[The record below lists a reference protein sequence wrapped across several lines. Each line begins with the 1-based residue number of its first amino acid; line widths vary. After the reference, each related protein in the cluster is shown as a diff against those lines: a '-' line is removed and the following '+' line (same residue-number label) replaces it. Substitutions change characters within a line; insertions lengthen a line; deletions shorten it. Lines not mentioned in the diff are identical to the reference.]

1 MKRGGVFFLWLLLPA
16 VFLVT
21 VQELPAQKIEQNS
34 ASGAGQTSTALPSTA
49 LPSITFNRFWNNFTP
64 QSVTVTVSANGAGKY
79 SSRNPEKTGDDV
91 DAFQTEFTM
100 SAAGREKLFRYAK
113 EANYFDGDFTFK
125 KHVVASTGK
134 KTLSYSDP
142 ARHFSTTYDYSENKA
157 IQEITN
163 IFAGISNTIEHGR
176 KLQFLR
182 RFDKLGLEEELKAME
197 DAAES
202 HNLAELQ
209 IIQPTLDSIAQDSA
223 ILNIARQR
231 AKKLLLKANSE

>member
-1 MKRGGVFFLWLLLPA
+1 MKRGGAIFLWLLLSA
-16 VFLVT
+16 VFLMT
-21 VQELPAQKIEQNS
+21 VQTLLAQKIEQNS
-34 ASGAGQTSTALPSTA
+34 ASGAGQTSTPLPSNA
-49 LPSITFNRFWNNFTP
+49 VPSITFDRFWNSFTP
-64 QSVTVTVSANGAGKY
+64 QSVTMTVSASGAGKY

-91 DAFQTEFTM
+91 DDFQTEFTI
-100 SAAGREKLFRYAK
+100 SPASRDKLFRDTK

-142 ARHFSTTYDYSENKA
+142 ARHFNTTYDYSENKA

-176 KLQFLR
+176 KLVFLH
-182 RFDKLGLEEELKAME
+182 RFDKLGLEDELKAME

-202 HNLAELQ
+202 SNLAELQ
-209 IIQPTLDSIAQDSA
+209 IIVPTLKSIADDTTV
-223 ILNIARQR
+223 LNIARER
-231 AKKLLLKANSE
+231 ARKLLAKAKPE

>member
-1 MKRGGVFFLWLLLPA
+1 MKRGGVIFLWLLLSA
-16 VFLVT
+16 VFLMAG
-21 VQELPAQKIEQNS
+21 QALRAQKIEQNS
-34 ASGAGQTSTALPSTA
+34 AGGARESAPA
-49 LPSITFNRFWNNFTP
+49 LPSITFERLWNDFKP
-64 QSVTVTVSANGAGKY
+64 QSVTMTVSANGAGKY

-91 DAFQTEFTM
+91 DDFQTEFTM
-100 SAAGREKLFRYAK
+100 SPAGRDKLFRYAK

-142 ARHFSTTYDYSENKA
+142 TRHFSTTYDYSENKA
-157 IQEITN
+157 IQGITN
-163 IFAGISNTIEHGR
+163 ILSGISNTIEHGR
-176 KLQFLR
+176 KLKFLR

-209 IIQPTLDSIAQDSA
+209 IIQPTLESIVEDSTV
-223 ILNIARQR
+223 LNIARQR

>member
-1 MKRGGVFFLWLLLPA
+1 MKRGGVIFLWPLLSV
-16 VFLVT
+16 VFLMT
-21 VQELPAQKIEQNS
+21 VQTLLAQKVEQNS
-34 ASGAGQTSTALPSTA
+34 SSGAGQTSIV
-49 LPSITFNRFWNNFTP
+49 LPSITFDRLWSTFTP
-64 QSVTVTVSANGAGKY
+64 QSVTMTISANGAGKY

-91 DAFQTEFTM
+91 DDFQTEFTM
-100 SAAGREKLFRYAK
+100 SPAGRDKLFRDAK

-134 KTLSYSDP
+134 KSLSYSDT

-176 KLQFLR
+176 KLAFLR
-182 RFDKLGLEEELKAME
+182 RFDKLGLEQELKAME

-202 HNLAELQ
+202 HNLTELQ
-209 IIQPTLDSIAQDSA
+209 IIQPTLDSIAQDSTV
-223 ILNIARQR
+223 LNIARQR